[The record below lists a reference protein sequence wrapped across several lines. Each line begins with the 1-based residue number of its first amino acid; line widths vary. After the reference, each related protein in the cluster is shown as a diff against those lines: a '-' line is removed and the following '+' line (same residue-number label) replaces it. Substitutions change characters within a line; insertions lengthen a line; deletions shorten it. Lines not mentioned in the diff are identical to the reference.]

1 MVPAGRGRNGMLF
14 GGCADV
20 DLIAE
25 MTAIACVSVFWVCQN
40 ELLKRGKPEIKK
52 GEMIKVHGLLGFV

>member
-1 MVPAGRGRNGMLF
+1 MLF